1 MRWKHPWH
9 TCLPFASFM
18 FLQRFQSTSS
28 LIYNCT
34 DTVKLANIN
43 IVKQHTVLSIITFYG
58 LLRLIHYQ
66 YKLFH
71 ICCDMDPAWSA
82 QLLCHRHLHVAY
94 RLLQRW
100 HYHLL
105 GKNFLRDDHSVHK
118 NKYLVYLYLY
128 GIHESTRVR
137 KIIFF
142 NPGNNVYSFGSA
154 FVRTRK
160 WNERKII
167 FTIHTSWTIELF
179 SIFTKGWILKRN
191 HKKEWNRLKEKTLI

>member
-43 IVKQHTVLSIITFYG
+43 TVKQHTVLSIITFYG

-100 HYHLL
+100 HYNLL
-105 GKNFLRDDHSVHK
+105 GKNFLVRDNHSVHK
-118 NKYLVYLYLY
+118 VNIWCICICMVYMTAQFCSVYTKTVGRVFRTIWLAAQSRNILHYSL
-128 GIHESTRVR
+128 IHLQFLRASEAKLT
-137 KIIFF
+137 
-142 NPGNNVYSFGSA
+142 
-154 FVRTRK
+154 
-160 WNERKII
+160 
-167 FTIHTSWTIELF
+167 
-179 SIFTKGWILKRN
+179 
-191 HKKEWNRLKEKTLI
+191 